1 MQFRLEDNVPGVY
14 TDRSRDFQLL
24 CRIIDIYLCGSINRT
39 ANMRNQL
46 DLDNCS
52 EDLLWAIA
60 YMQGFTTK
68 KFVPPAVLRNICK
81 VFPYC
86 IKRKG
91 TAEAV
96 RVAAYAV
103 LSVDRLVSGID
114 VTPIHGG
121 AEHDPTSTQ
130 EPYTIYIECNVQ
142 STYQSPY
149 IQYLDELLTFLLP
162 TGFAPVYSVITR
174 TSKTPSDRAVTSHTV
189 SYLSGITGK
198 VMHGTPI
205 IYEVDEDAQ
214 NVIQIEGEH
223 SRIGTSKIIS
233 VDSSSS
239 LQSEVH
245 PPIPNGEK
253 LILKGNTVFFGKNIK
268 VISGGQTNAG

>member
-46 DLDNCS
+46 DLDNCN

-103 LSVDRLVSGID
+103 LSVDRLISGID
-114 VTPIHGG
+114 VTPISGG
-121 AEHDPTSTQ
+121 AEYDSSSTQ

-149 IQYLDELLTFLLP
+149 LRYLDEVLAFILP
-162 TGFAPVYSVITR
+162 TGYAPVYRVITR
-174 TSKTPSDRAVTSHTV
+174 TNKTPSDGVVTSHAV

-198 VMHGTPI
+198 VMRGTPI
-205 IYEVDEDAQ
+205 IYEVDEATQ

-233 VDSSSS
+233 VDNSTS
-239 LQSEVH
+239 LQAEVH
-245 PPIPNGEK
+245 QPNGSN
-253 LILKGNTVFFGKNIK
+253 LILQGNTVFFGKNIR
-268 VISGGQTNAG
+268 VTSGGQINAG

>member
-46 DLDNCS
+46 DLDNCN

-103 LSVDRLVSGID
+103 LSVDRLISGID
-114 VTPIHGG
+114 VTPISGG
-121 AEHDPTSTQ
+121 AEYDSSSTQ

-149 IQYLDELLTFLLP
+149 LRYLDEVLTFILP
-162 TGFAPVYSVITR
+162 TGYAPVYRVITR
-174 TSKTPSDRAVTSHTV
+174 TRKLPSDRVVTSHTV

-198 VMHGTPI
+198 VMRGTPI
-205 IYEVDEDAQ
+205 IYEIGEDTQ

-245 PPIPNGEK
+245 LPNDGN
-253 LILKGNTVFFGKNIK
+253 LILKGNTVFFGKNIR

>member
-1 MQFRLEDNVPGVY
+1 MQFMLEDNVPCVY

-46 DLDNCS
+46 DLDNCN

-103 LSVDRLVSGID
+103 LSVDRLISGID
-114 VTPIHGG
+114 VTPISGG
-121 AEHDPTSTQ
+121 AEYDSSSTQ

-149 IQYLDELLTFLLP
+149 LRYLDEVLAFILP
-162 TGFAPVYSVITR
+162 TGYAPVYRVITR
-174 TSKTPSDRAVTSHTV
+174 TNKTPSDGVVTSHAV

-198 VMHGTPI
+198 VMRGTPI
-205 IYEVDEDAQ
+205 IYEVDEATQ

-233 VDSSSS
+233 VDNSTS
-239 LQSEVH
+239 LQAEVH
-245 PPIPNGEK
+245 QPNGSN
-253 LILKGNTVFFGKNIK
+253 LILQGNTVFFGKNIR
-268 VISGGQTNAG
+268 VTSGGQTIAG

>member
-46 DLDNCS
+46 DLDNCN

-103 LSVDRLVSGID
+103 LSVDRLISGID
-114 VTPIHGG
+114 VTPISGG
-121 AEHDPTSTQ
+121 AEHDSSSTQ

-149 IQYLDELLTFLLP
+149 LRYLDEVLAFILP
-162 TGFAPVYSVITR
+162 TGYAPVYRVIKR
-174 TSKTPSDRAVTSHTV
+174 TNKTPSDGVVTSHTV

-198 VMHGTPI
+198 VMRGTPI
-205 IYEVDEDAQ
+205 IYEVDEATQ

-233 VDSSSS
+233 VDNSTS
-239 LQSEVH
+239 LQAEVH
-245 PPIPNGEK
+245 QPNGSN
-253 LILKGNTVFFGKNIK
+253 LILQGNTVFFGKNIR
-268 VISGGQTNAG
+268 VTSGGQTSAG

>member
-1 MQFRLEDNVPGVY
+1 MQFKLEENVPGVY
-14 TDRSRDFQLL
+14 VDKSRDFQLL
-24 CRIIDIYLCGSINRT
+24 CRVIDIYLCGCINRA

-68 KFVPPAVLRNICK
+68 KFIPPAVLRNICK

-96 RVAAYAV
+96 RVASYAV
-103 LSVDRLVSGID
+103 LSVDRLISGID
-114 VTPIHGG
+114 VTPISGG
-121 AEHDPTSTQ
+121 AEYDTSSTR

-149 IQYLDELLTFLLP
+149 LQYLDEVLTFILP
-162 TGFAPVYSVITR
+162 TGYAPVYSVIVR
-174 TSKTPSDRAVTSHTV
+174 TSKAPTDQIVTSHSV
-189 SYLSGITGK
+189 SYISGITGK
-198 VMHGTPI
+198 VMRGVPI
-205 IYEVDEDAQ
+205 VYREDA
-214 NVIQIEGEH
+214 NSPDIYIDGEH
-223 SRIGTSKIIS
+223 SRIGYSKIIS
-233 VDSSSS
+233 ADSTPV
-239 LQSEVH
+239 LTSEVH
-245 PPIPNGEK
+245 RPITENSN
-253 LILKGNTVFFGKNIK
+253 LIIQGNTRFFGKHIR
-268 VISGGQTNAG
+268 VISGGQSNEG

>member
-46 DLDNCS
+46 DLDSCS
-52 EDLLWAIA
+52 EELLWAIA

-103 LSVDRLVSGID
+103 LSVDRLISGID
-114 VTPIHGG
+114 VTPISGG
-121 AEHDPTSTQ
+121 AEHDSSSTQ

-149 IQYLDELLTFLLP
+149 LRYLDEVLTFILP
-162 TGFAPVYSVITR
+162 TGYAPVYRVITR
-174 TSKTPSDRAVTSHTV
+174 TRKLPSDRVVTSHTV

-198 VMHGTPI
+198 VMRGTPI
-205 IYEVDEDAQ
+205 IYEIGEDTQ

-245 PPIPNGEK
+245 LPNDGN
-253 LILKGNTVFFGKNIK
+253 LILKGKTVFFGKNIR

>member
-46 DLDNCS
+46 DLDSCS

-103 LSVDRLVSGID
+103 LSVDRLISGID
-114 VTPIHGG
+114 VTPISGG
-121 AEHDPTSTQ
+121 AEYDSSSTQ

-149 IQYLDELLTFLLP
+149 LRYLDEVLTFILP
-162 TGFAPVYSVITR
+162 TGYAPVYRVITR
-174 TSKTPSDRAVTSHTV
+174 TRKLPSDRVVTSHTV

-198 VMHGTPI
+198 VMRGTPI
-205 IYEVDEDAQ
+205 IYEIGEDTQ

-245 PPIPNGEK
+245 LPNDGN
-253 LILKGNTVFFGKNIK
+253 LILKGNTVFFGKNIR

>member
-1 MQFRLEDNVPGVY
+1 MQFRLEDNVPCVY

-46 DLDNCS
+46 DLDNCN

-103 LSVDRLVSGID
+103 LSVDRLISGID
-114 VTPIHGG
+114 VTPISGG
-121 AEHDPTSTQ
+121 AEYDSSSTQ

-149 IQYLDELLTFLLP
+149 LRYLDEVLTFILP
-162 TGFAPVYSVITR
+162 TGYAPVYRVITR
-174 TSKTPSDRAVTSHTV
+174 TRKAPSDRVVTSHTV

-198 VMHGTPI
+198 VMRGTPI

-245 PPIPNGEK
+245 LPNDGN
-253 LILKGNTVFFGKNIK
+253 LILKGNTLFFGKNIR